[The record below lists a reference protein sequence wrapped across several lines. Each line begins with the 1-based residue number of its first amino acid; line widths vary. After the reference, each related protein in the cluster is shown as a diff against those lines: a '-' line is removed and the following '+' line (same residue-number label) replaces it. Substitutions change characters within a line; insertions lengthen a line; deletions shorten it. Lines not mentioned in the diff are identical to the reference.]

1 MTTPTPSE
9 HHTPHPVNWADEIN
23 QLLSLWSAQINAAIV
38 ESHSELESI
47 SDSYFV
53 VAREAI
59 EALKVDTPE
68 AIESTM
74 LVEQHIN
81 TAMVKFQV
89 SDRLMQRM
97 ENVRANLLVLGDYF
111 EKNAQSGSEV
121 CWRKTLETIRS
132 GYTMAAE
139 RRMFDAVLNQ
149 ADTQEGEAE
158 SDDIEETGVRVSL
171 F

>member
-1 MTTPTPSE
+1 MSSDNDSKTQ
-9 HHTPHPVNWADEIN
+9 HAVNWADEIN
-23 QLLSLWSAQINAAIV
+23 QLLSLWSAQINAAII
-38 ESHSELESI
+38 ESHAELESI

-53 VAREAI
+53 VAREAVN
-59 EALKVDTPE
+59 ALKEDTPE

-74 LVEQHIN
+74 LVEQHVN
-81 TAMVKFQV
+81 SAMVKFQV

-97 ENVRANLLVLGDYF
+97 QNVQANLLLLGEYF
-111 EKNAQSGSEV
+111 EKNAESGTEI

-139 RRMFDAVLNQ
+139 RRMFDAALSSTT
-149 ADTQEGEAE
+149 ATEME
-158 SDDIEETGVRVSL
+158 SEDIEQTGCRVSL